1 MSEKASPIGSIMS
14 KTLKAVKLAKSPI
27 KPKIK
32 IVPRITSSQNLLN
45 IALLLEGE
53 VDLCDQSASNH
64 FSLMCPN
71 PKLEDLNFILK
82 LNNYSLN

>member
-1 MSEKASPIGSIMS
+1 MS
-14 KTLKAVKLAKSPI
+14 KTLKAVRLLKSPI

-53 VDLCDQSASNH
+53 LDLCDQDVSNH

-71 PKLEDLNFILK
+71 PKLEDLNFFLK
-82 LNNYSLN
+82 LNNFNNK